1 MKVFRL
7 KAKRI
12 NKLPATVR
20 LPKEFLRVNTVEK
33 GDVIVLY
40 LSETGELIIKKDI
53 PHGLIMSGIE
63 KTGQVERML
72 GIVEML

>member
-12 NKLPATVR
+12 NKLPAAVR

-40 LSETGELIIKKDI
+40 LSETGELIIKKE
-53 PHGLIMSGIE
+53 G
-63 KTGQVERML
+63 
-72 GIVEML
+72 

>member
-40 LSETGELIIKKDI
+40 LSETGELIIKKE
-53 PHGLIMSGIE
+53 G
-63 KTGQVERML
+63 
-72 GIVEML
+72 